1 MKIMKKILNYLLI
14 AATVC
19 GISLA
24 ATSCKDDDD
33 DNGGN
38 DENMELWESTGSSLS
53 MEDSQLSSLIASFA
67 DVQESE
73 LLQTNGWKQKT
84 YEAVLGLVL
93 DESRPTVRSIE
104 VGTVDYA
111 DERALTLLNSFC
123 IDGSNPSGFTYSN
136 AEVGTVSYQHGG
148 GSDANTLAVI
158 NIDVKQLPGISQLR
172 MVKELPANAATF
184 GYYSQG
190 DIVRKDGRLWICTT
204 PALKEGDY
212 AYFIT
217 LRNTHRT
224 ESCNWGTYKDYV
236 YNHNDPMADYTQVAI
251 WLNTFMMSK
260 EHYDEV
266 ISHLQQG
273 GVSSTEEISQLV
285 PATNAQRLAF
295 IKHLYYEPDSIPV
308 EPLNL
313 SEWISKNW
321 WDNTPKTNG
330 RHCSP
335 HGLLLA
341 NKFRYAY
348 SPCEYWVPF
357 VSWTKG
363 SDQDAMI
370 AKLRGLA
377 SQVGTRNGEHFQ
389 HHISTKESI
398 RDIDIRNEFVTSE
411 YNIVVAAVY
420 WRHSYYNGNQWAMF
434 NFTQDWAEHPWHKM
448 QITNNPWVSRNVTT
462 SKLDFIDTGE
472 PNPAVEAVW
481 VKKEGT
487 DIASTIRNDE
497 VKLYSIIG
505 TNGKFYDSIKAATD
519 DGTEAMA
526 FVTYLGDNKRV
537 EKDQEWNGLA
547 MALETQKERPYLA
560 MPPCETIPK
569 EYEPLQTVNDFTG
582 WATTKTLVEKSTR
595 NEDFQ
600 AAKVCYNYG
609 DKKRMTARQAEFS
622 SWFLP
627 SYGQWVL
634 AITAMGYKHAFK
646 DNLPTISVAQEGADD
661 AQEEAMGDAGLE
673 YLVPFL
679 KIHDKENDPDQY
691 AIFWTSTSMDED
703 NAYTFSNLHSWGT
716 GGDSF
721 HWQYN
726 KWDNMAVMPF
736 IAFKYG
742 GGATE
747 EQ

>member
-1 MKIMKKILNYLLI
+1 MKKILNFALTALL
-14 AATVC
+14 V
-19 GISLA
+19 GGLSLA

-33 DNGGN
+33 DNGDN
-38 DENMELWESTGSSLS
+38 EENMELWESTGSSLS

-104 VGTVDYA
+104 VGTLVNA

-136 AEVGTVSYQHGG
+136 AEVGTVSYRHGG
-148 GSDANTLAVI
+148 GTDANTLAVI
-158 NIDVKQLPGISQLR
+158 DINVKQLPGISQLR
-172 MVKELPANAATF
+172 MVKELPSNAATF

-273 GVSSTEEISQLV
+273 GVSSAEEISQLV

-330 RHCSP
+330 RYCSP

-370 AKLRGLA
+370 EKLRGLA

-434 NFTQDWAEHPWHKM
+434 NFTQDWAEHPWLEM

-481 VKKEGT
+481 VKKKGT

-505 TNGKFYDSIKAATD
+505 TNGKFYDNVDAATD

-526 FVTYLGDNKRV
+526 FVTYLGDKKRV
-537 EKDQEWNGLA
+537 EKGQEWNGLA
-547 MALETQKERPYLA
+547 MALEEPKYNMYSTLDEESL
-560 MPPCETIPK
+560 TK
-569 EYEPLQTVNDFTG
+569 EYEPQQTVNDFTG
-582 WATTKTLVEKSTR
+582 WATTQTLVREGSSYV
-595 NEDFQ
+595 NYQ
-600 AAKVCYNYG
+600 AAKICNNYG
-609 DKKRMTARQAEFS
+609 NNKRMTARQTEFS

-634 AITAMGYKHAFK
+634 AATAMGYKHDFK
-646 DNLPTISVAQEGADD
+646 DGKPVLDYVDEENHTQ
-661 AQEEAMGDAGLE
+661 QEEFEAAGLSDLYP
-673 YLVPFL
+673 YLAYHY
-679 KIHDKENDPDQY
+679 KSNDPDQLG
-691 AIFWTSTSMDED
+691 IFWTSTNMNEEM
-703 NAYTFSNLHSWGT
+703 AYTFSFLDSWENDKDT
-716 GGDSF
+716 KKPF
-721 HWQYN
+721 LWQQN
-726 KWDNMAVMPF
+726 KMTNNAVMPF

-747 EQ
+747 DQ